1 MKNTLDEMNN
11 SLETEEE
18 NISEAEVIAIETMPN
33 EIVQREKKTEN
44 K

>member
-11 SLETEEE
+11 SLENEEE

-33 EIVQREKKTEN
+33 ERVQREKKD
-44 K
+44 